1 MGTRLALAARNSSL
15 ESQPLDRRRVALQI
29 RAILIPYRVER
40 QRRDTATLE
49 QFRLRA
55 RRMMDALEE
64 GVEGDPELRKA
75 LADARREID
84 AGDA

>member
-1 MGTRLALAARNSSL
+1 MGTRLALALRNSSL

-29 RAILIPYRVER
+29 RSILIPYRVER
-40 QRRDTATLE
+40 QRRDTATME

-64 GVEGDPELRKA
+64 SVEGDSELRKA

-84 AGDA
+84 ADEP